1 MSAIDNLKVRIE
13 AEQKALDDELKAM
26 LVQATLRWKQIQHEL
41 RGVVGMDY
49 LPPTPDAELFMNTL
63 RTIMSLVDGREWDV
77 LKSLGFDGVT
87 AEAWLEFKVES
98 APKINGREILELIFG
113 RASALFGE
121 VGIYDWLQSKSQ
133 DVDEIIRDVE
143 AKVAEATGLSPK
155 ERITLKTRLREIES
169 LSSRIWRQLSHD
181 LPFLGDVLLSTE
193 AELKRIPNIGLKSI
207 NELKDF
213 LRLNGFRLPTGNED
227 RTTDPEFE
235 EFLDWRAQQGA

>member
-13 AEQKALDDELKAM
+13 AEQNALDEELKAM
-26 LVQATLRWKQIQHEL
+26 LVQAMLRWKQIQQEL

-49 LPPTPDAELFMNTL
+49 LPPAPDAELFINTL

-87 AEAWLEFKVES
+87 AKAWLEFEVES

-113 RASALFGE
+113 RASALFGD
-121 VGIYDWLQSKSQ
+121 VGVYDWLQSKSQ

-143 AKVAEATGLSPK
+143 ARVAEASGLSPK
-155 ERITLKTRLREIES
+155 ERITLKTRLRAIEG
-169 LSSRIWRQLSHD
+169 LSSRIRYQLSHSF
-181 LPFLGDVLLSTE
+181 PYLGDVLLETE
-193 AELKRIPNIGLKSI
+193 AGVLREPNVGRKSL
-207 NELKDF
+207 NELKEF
-213 LRLNGFRLPTGNED
+213 LRRNGFRLSADGEK
-227 RTTDPEFE
+227 RKADPEFE